1 MRGWGRR
8 VWRQEGK
15 GGEWVEV
22 KSEIII
28 LKLQDGVALKPGE
41 VKPVVF
47 APRLKMYPDI
57 LCIFSLTPLTPRPGF
72 TYIM

>member
-1 MRGWGRR
+1 METGRGGGGGR
-8 VWRQEGK
+8 VK
-15 GGEWVEV
+15 A

-57 LCIFSLTPLTPRPGF
+57 LCIFTPRPGF
-72 TYIM
+72 IYIM

>member
-1 MRGWGRR
+1 MRGGVGGFGDRKGR
-8 VWRQEGK
+8 
-15 GGEWVEV
+15 GGEWVEA

-57 LCIFSLTPLTPRPGF
+57 LCIFSLTPRPGF
-72 TYIM
+72 IYIM